1 MPVVKIKRIRTNFQV
16 RFGYDEELIKHL
28 KTISKEQIKTAFD
41 TVITDSGQSKKDWF
55 HICNIHGLMK
65 IMWYCQDNHI
75 LYQYENLSEK
85 EIWKVEEYVKKRK
98 ERLIQV
104 EKFKNGDFDEEIKNE
119 DYSFMKIEPYLYQKK
134 AVKFFE
140 CSDGVALLGDE
151 PGVGKTLTAISYSA
165 KHHFQTLIICPASLA
180 LIWAKEILKFTHE
193 VPYVFKYK
201 IKKKEGLQLGSPETS
216 KIHIV
221 SYNALETYLKFDVH
235 HKCQNPYCDFDE
247 VSQVKK
253 HKMCP
258 KCFKENSVKSRNTEL
273 CSFVDKGG
281 VDLKTSIYDLV
292 VIDECFVYET
302 NIMTEFGNVPIG
314 DLVEFNLD
322 FKVLSY
328 NHITKKNEYKKI
340 NRYIKKQTSSC
351 LLKIRTN
358 NGQDIVCTPNHK
370 IYING
375 NKYVRAE
382 EIKTGDTV
390 WVLSK
395 TAEQKANMEKG
406 KILQCELRLKNNYE
420 HPEIKIGS
428 KETKFKAFDSKIM
441 SMVWKNIQNKIKRKT
456 ISKKKIL
463 FNELFCKMENVP
475 TGNKGKDIYGRNQA
489 KSKRVKFKKL
499 SEQPCKS
506 PKIFNSNEIEQ
517 PYGGSKKHR
526 KNEKEF
532 SWKNI
537 FIKRW
542 QWTNN
547 KTATKVIRFF
557 GRRMGNGISNK
568 NKASEGIFQ
577 KFAKSLQSG
586 FGISRI
592 EIINRGRWKN
602 ASNEKMEIFGQE
614 ENGNIEFSR
623 VESIEILESGNR
635 QFNRSGCVGNKEV
648 FNLEISDNHNYYA
661 NNILVSNC
669 HYIKNVKSSRYKLVN
684 AGFKKTPRKILMSGT
699 AIKNKPYEFFPVLN
713 FLDPFEWVNSH
724 SFGVKYCGGK
734 EDEWGHWNY
743 DDSTNEAELFQKLSY
758 LYLRRRKKDPGV
770 LEYLPAKT
778 YTIIPIY
785 LTPEELREY
794 KKLEK
799 GVVEDTSEDDD
810 RMVGLAKIQKL
821 KMFTSKICAQRSFEF
836 IRNIIDGDEKVVV
849 FSQYVETTRMIYEE
863 FKDNAVWYTG
873 KKSAEEKEEAR
884 EKFMEDEKKKVFSG
898 TIGAA
903 GVGLTLTS
911 ASTVLFIDQPWTP
924 SDRIQAEDRCHR
936 AGQESDNVQIIRLV
950 VQDTIDEYIEELL
963 NKKEKITMQILD
975 GEHRENSVKHSVFD
989 DLLQIVLSKKKSL

>member
-28 KTISKEQIKTAFD
+28 KTISKEQIKTTFD

-104 EKFKNGDFDEEIKNE
+104 EKFKNGEFDEEIKNE
-119 DYSFMKIEPYLYQKK
+119 DYSFMKIEPHLYQKK

-151 PGVGKTLTAISYSA
+151 PGVGKAQNLNSLIATPNGWEKFGDLKYGQEVFGSNGNVYSITGIFPQGKQKTYRVFFNDGFFAECNIDHLWIVRDGNRRLKNGGWTVKSLKEIMTFGLKYKSNKKREKSNRKAILKWEIPIAKPCAYPKKEFIINPYILGALIGDGCLCGEVVCISIPDFQFEIKERIDSLLPLNLKTRGNRYPNCPQYYITQRGTECRNKRNPFKSEIRRLKLNVKSGQKFIPKEYLYSDIDQRIDLLRGLMDTDGSALKNRINFHTTSKQLSDDVAELVQSLGGQAIVNIIDRRKENKSIEYRVNIRVDFCPFYLKQKVEQWSKRTRNYASRYFEKIEYVGEEEHVCISVNSPDNSYLTNNYIVTHNTLTAISYSA

-180 LIWAKEILKFTHE
+180 LIWAKEILKFTNE

-201 IKKKEGLQLGSPETS
+201 TKKKEGLQLGSPETS

-281 VDLKTSIYDLV
+281 VDLKTSIYDLI
-292 VIDECFVYET
+292 VIDE
-302 NIMTEFGNVPIG
+302 
-314 DLVEFNLD
+314 
-322 FKVLSY
+322 
-328 NHITKKNEYKKI
+328 
-340 NRYIKKQTSSC
+340 
-351 LLKIRTN
+351 
-358 NGQDIVCTPNHK
+358 
-370 IYING
+370 
-375 NKYVRAE
+375 
-382 EIKTGDTV
+382 
-390 WVLSK
+390 
-395 TAEQKANMEKG
+395 
-406 KILQCELRLKNNYE
+406 
-420 HPEIKIGS
+420 
-428 KETKFKAFDSKIM
+428 
-441 SMVWKNIQNKIKRKT
+441 
-456 ISKKKIL
+456 
-463 FNELFCKMENVP
+463 
-475 TGNKGKDIYGRNQA
+475 
-489 KSKRVKFKKL
+489 
-499 SEQPCKS
+499 
-506 PKIFNSNEIEQ
+506 
-517 PYGGSKKHR
+517 
-526 KNEKEF
+526 
-532 SWKNI
+532 
-537 FIKRW
+537 
-542 QWTNN
+542 
-547 KTATKVIRFF
+547 
-557 GRRMGNGISNK
+557 
-568 NKASEGIFQ
+568 
-577 KFAKSLQSG
+577 
-586 FGISRI
+586 
-592 EIINRGRWKN
+592 
-602 ASNEKMEIFGQE
+602 
-614 ENGNIEFSR
+614 
-623 VESIEILESGNR
+623 
-635 QFNRSGCVGNKEV
+635 
-648 FNLEISDNHNYYA
+648 
-661 NNILVSNC
+661 C

-778 YTIIPIY
+778 YTIIPIH
-785 LTPEELREY
+785 LTPEELRDY

-884 EKFMEDEKKKVFSG
+884 EGFMEDEKIKVFSG

-936 AGQESDNVQIIRLV
+936 AGQESDKVQIIRLI
-950 VQDTIDEYIEELL
+950 VQDTIDEYIEDLL
-963 NKKEKITMQILD
+963 NRKEKITMQILD